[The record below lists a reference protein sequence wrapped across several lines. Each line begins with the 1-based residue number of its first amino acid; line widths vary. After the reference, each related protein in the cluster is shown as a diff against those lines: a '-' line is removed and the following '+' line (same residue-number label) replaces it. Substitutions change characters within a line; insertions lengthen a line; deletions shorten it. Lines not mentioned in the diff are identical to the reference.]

1 MKLDELVGGSI
12 YIDTN
17 VLYMYLRV
25 DPIYLPSVRKFFERV
40 VHGNLEAFVGIPVM
54 DELFYRLLLSRIKE
68 SSGRNPLDVL
78 REDLTKTIT
87 IHGPAIEAPLRK
99 LAALPHLNLV
109 GLERMDFYRMLEN
122 INRFSLLP
130 RDALHLAII
139 QRLEIPGI
147 ATDDLDFDR
156 VETIDRHWIINP
168 PAR

>member
-1 MKLDELVGGSI
+1 
-12 YIDTN
+12 
-17 VLYMYLRV
+17 
-25 DPIYLPSVRKFFERV
+25 
-40 VHGNLEAFVGIPVM
+40 M

-68 SSGRNPLDVL
+68 FSGRNPLDVL
-78 REDLTKTIT
+78 REDLTKTIAD
-87 IHGPAIEAPLRK
+87 HGPAIEEPLRK

-109 GLERMDFYRMLEN
+109 GLETRDFYRMLEN

-156 VETIDRHWIINP
+156 VETIDRRVIVKCCVW
-168 PAR
+168 A